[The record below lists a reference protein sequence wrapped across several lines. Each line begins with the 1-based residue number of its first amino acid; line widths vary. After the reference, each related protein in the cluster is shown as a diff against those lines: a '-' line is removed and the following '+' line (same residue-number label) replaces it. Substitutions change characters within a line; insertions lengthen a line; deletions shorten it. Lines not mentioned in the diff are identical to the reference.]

1 MVYVSLHV
9 VGQQDILKIMAELKL
24 DVSLFTSQKD
34 VKNRIHVTYITNS
47 TVVSLLIRQHK
58 SGGERGW
65 EFSKTFRALHVHVG
79 LYNAARRSLVFNA
92 LFLDF

>member
-58 SGGERGW
+58 SGGKGGGNLA
-65 EFSKTFRALHVHVG
+65 K
-79 LYNAARRSLVFNA
+79 
-92 LFLDF
+92 LFVRYMYM